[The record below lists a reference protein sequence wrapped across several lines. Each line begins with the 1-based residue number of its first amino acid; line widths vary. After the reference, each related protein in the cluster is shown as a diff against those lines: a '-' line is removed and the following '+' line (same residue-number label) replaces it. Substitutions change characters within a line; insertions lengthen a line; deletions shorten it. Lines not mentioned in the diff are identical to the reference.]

1 MNTTF
6 HFDLTFA
13 SQRAADLRQEAE
25 RDRQARAARPAAPHT
40 AFRWPW
46 TRTRLHP
53 KPA

>member
-1 MNTTF
+1 MNTALYF
-6 HFDLTFA
+6 EFA
-13 SQRAADLRQEAE
+13 VQHATDLRQEAA
-25 RDRQARAARPAAPHT
+25 RDRQARAARPAAPRL